1 MDPRKFNSH
10 MHFVNEIWAAKVLN
24 MQVSSKNGPDLID
37 DYKAIE
43 VKFERIYPEV
53 KTHKC
58 WRFLG
63 HQLDYNKTYKEIY
76 WGLGFYNLNKMV
88 SDVKQRDLNNLE
100 KFVDYREIYL
110 VDWDWMNQFPL
121 YHQKGK
127 TNISEWDHFIGYPK
141 FRLIPKVILSREVKD
156 GKVFFTQG
164 VNPDRFNLDE
174 NFSYQNTYKDTP
186 F

>member
-1 MDPRKFNSH
+1 
-10 MHFVNEIWAAKVLN
+10 
-24 MQVSSKNGPDLID
+24 
-37 DYKAIE
+37 
-43 VKFERIYPEV
+43 
-53 KTHKC
+53 
-58 WRFLG
+58 
-63 HQLDYNKTYKEIY
+63 
-76 WGLGFYNLNKMV
+76 
-88 SDVKQRDLNNLE
+88 
-100 KFVDYREIYL
+100 
-110 VDWDWMNQFPL
+110 MNQFPL